1 MSLKTWFIALFLCML
16 ALSVVASVHT
26 VKADSSSPIGFTGG
40 LTLISPVN
48 ETYNSNYLTMNI
60 NLTCGAGIQFLLT
73 YNIDGT
79 IKGTIPL
86 TYNGPGG
93 FQLFAV
99 ETGTVQLPQLPDG
112 THQLTI
118 YELASLNNYHGAN
131 PPGPP
136 FQPTSPG
143 SDNYSVSWT
152 DAAYFSINATATQT
166 TPTSTPTATPSAA
179 PTTTPAASVP
189 ELPYCTL
196 LIVVIFGILTAIAL
210 IFKKV
215 GHLPKA

>member
-1 MSLKTWFIALFLCML
+1 MNLKTWLTELFLCML

-26 VKADSSSPIGFTGG
+26 VKADSSSPIGYAGG

-48 ETYNSNYLTMNI
+48 ETYNSNYLTLNI

-79 IKGTIPL
+79 IKGVIPL

-99 ETGTVQLPQLPDG
+99 ETGTVQLPQLPNG

-131 PPGPP
+131 PPGSP
-136 FQPTSPG
+136 FQPTSLG
-143 SDNYSVSWT
+143 SDNYTVSWT
-152 DAAYFSINATATQT
+152 DTAYFSINATATQT
-166 TPTSTPTATPSAA
+166 TPT

-189 ELPYCTL
+189 EFSTWVIL
-196 LIVVIFGILTAIAL
+196 LLFAVMLLSIVFIRKRNVRVT
-210 IFKKV
+210 KWTRK
-215 GHLPKA
+215 